1 VGRPGS
7 RFIRP
12 PGRRA
17 DSLQADTRST
27 LCRTSRPSRPWCNR
41 SPARSSSARQLSVGC
56 SALAAQRRL
65 QVRQTRQ
72 AAGSAGRACRA
83 GCTSVS
89 VLAKVSNVRTFSS
102 YTLRATHPSP
112 TYSQSKP
119 HVSCVVVR
127 LSRVRACRHGE
138 GGAKSIRCLQRTL
151 GPVRSVDPSQA
162 SARPHALVHARRGA
176 HRPRPAASCCYAS
189 THVLYASTCLE
200 EALHQQEARLRP
212 EGAVVPADEV
222 PLEHGHE
229 GKPVEQWA
237 HPAPGVPRQSTH
249 A

>member
-1 VGRPGS
+1 MHRARFGPARSCCLLPAALHTESRVGRPRTTSDGRDTGVVDGRDGARTAHTPHARQLAHTAGRRRRSGSAGQPLHSSTGKTS
-7 RFIRP
+7 RF
-12 PGRRA
+12 A
-17 DSLQADTRST
+17 ADTRST
-27 LCRTSRPSRPWCNR
+27 LCPTSRPSRPWCNR

-56 SALAAQRRL
+56 SASAAQRRL

-72 AAGSAGRACRA
+72 AAGSAGRACPA

-89 VLAKVSNVRTFSS
+89 VLAKVSNVRTLSS

-151 GPVRSVDPSQA
+151 GRSVGRPKPSFRPPACTGARAARRA
-162 SARPHALVHARRGA
+162 SA
-176 HRPRPAASCCYAS
+176 
-189 THVLYASTCLE
+189 T
-200 EALHQQEARLRP
+200 
-212 EGAVVPADEV
+212 EG
-222 PLEHGHE
+222 
-229 GKPVEQWA
+229 
-237 HPAPGVPRQSTH
+237 R
-249 A
+249 

>member
-1 VGRPGS
+1 MGRPGS

-72 AAGSAGRACRA
+72 AAGSAGRACPA

-151 GPVRSVDPSQA
+151 GSVRSTQA
-162 SARPHALVHARRGA
+162 KLPPARMHWCTRGA
-176 HRPRPAASCCYAS
+176 ARIGHGLPLAADTRVRTYSTRARAWRKPSISRKLDCGPREPWYRPTRCRSSTVTKASQS
-189 THVLYASTCLE
+189 SNGLTHE
-200 EALHQQEARLRP
+200 
-212 EGAVVPADEV
+212 
-222 PLEHGHE
+222 
-229 GKPVEQWA
+229 
-237 HPAPGVPRQSTH
+237 PGVLRQSTH

>member
-1 VGRPGS
+1 MGRPGS

-17 DSLQADTRST
+17 NSLQADTRST
-27 LCRTSRPSRPWCNR
+27 LCPTSRPSRPWCNR

-56 SALAAQRRL
+56 SASAAQRRL

-72 AAGSAGRACRA
+72 AAGSAGRACPA

-89 VLAKVSNVRTFSS
+89 VLAKVSNVRTLSS

-119 HVSCVVVR
+119 HVSCVVVL
-127 LSRVRACRHGE
+127 LSRVRAGTGRVGRNPLLALATNA
-138 GGAKSIRCLQRTL
+138 GA
-151 GPVRSVDPSQA
+151 GPVRSTQA
-162 SARPHALVHARRGA
+162 KLPPARMHWCTRGA
-176 HRPRPAASCCYAS
+176 ARIGHGLPLAAATRVRTYSTRARAWRKPSISRKLDCGPREPWYRPTRCRSSTVTKASQS
-189 THVLYASTCLE
+189 SNGLTHE
-200 EALHQQEARLRP
+200 
-212 EGAVVPADEV
+212 
-222 PLEHGHE
+222 
-229 GKPVEQWA
+229 
-237 HPAPGVPRQSTH
+237 PGVLRQSTH